1 MKYTF
6 LSILIFIR
14 NAEVFIM
21 KCHSI
26 MNISQNGLLEKIL
39 SQFIDGFAFSHLK
52 QRWSSNDVD
61 INKLYDR
68 YYSIMIKLVKSNLFS
83 GLAHPNSLQCFGA
96 YPPKNYSDYYK
107 KLAYELHK
115 RSMYVEESGGLAMSY
130 NDPQIGMNEDM
141 IKAMKENQ
149 VTILTASDA
158 HYPCNV
164 GRNIKRMQN
173 ILDRY

>member
-83 GLAHPNSLQCFGA
+83 GLATLIRCSVLEHIRQRTIVIIIKSLLVNFIREACM
-96 YPPKNYSDYYK
+96 
-107 KLAYELHK
+107 LK
-115 RSMYVEESGGLAMSY
+115 RAVVL
-130 NDPQIGMNEDM
+130 Q
-141 IKAMKENQ
+141 
-149 VTILTASDA
+149 
-158 HYPCNV
+158 
-164 GRNIKRMQN
+164 
-173 ILDRY
+173 

>member
-26 MNISQNGLLEKIL
+26 MNISQNGFLEKIL

-83 GLAHPNSLQCFGA
+83 GLATLILCSVLEHIRQRTIVIIIKSLLVNFIREACM
-96 YPPKNYSDYYK
+96 
-107 KLAYELHK
+107 LK
-115 RSMYVEESGGLAMSY
+115 RAAVL
-130 NDPQIGMNEDM
+130 Q
-141 IKAMKENQ
+141 
-149 VTILTASDA
+149 
-158 HYPCNV
+158 
-164 GRNIKRMQN
+164 
-173 ILDRY
+173 

>member
-83 GLAHPNSLQCFGA
+83 GLATLIRCSVLEHIRQRTIVIIIKSLLMNFIREACM
-96 YPPKNYSDYYK
+96 
-107 KLAYELHK
+107 LK
-115 RSMYVEESGGLAMSY
+115 RAAVL
-130 NDPQIGMNEDM
+130 Q
-141 IKAMKENQ
+141 
-149 VTILTASDA
+149 
-158 HYPCNV
+158 
-164 GRNIKRMQN
+164 
-173 ILDRY
+173 